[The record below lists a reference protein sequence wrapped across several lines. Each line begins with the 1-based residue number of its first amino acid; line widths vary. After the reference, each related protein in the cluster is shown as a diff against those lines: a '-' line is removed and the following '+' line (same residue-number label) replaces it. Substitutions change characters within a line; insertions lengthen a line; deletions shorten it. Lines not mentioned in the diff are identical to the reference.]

1 MLDFN
6 TAEIQSQSTGRGP
19 IPPDSCVIV
28 QMHLRSP
35 KAGKQGS
42 HELLGRSDKGN
53 EYIDVEFKVV
63 QGAYEGKQI
72 WQNFTVKGSEQAVK
86 ISMRTLRAIVES
98 ARNISPSDQS
108 PAAAEGRTLSDWS
121 DFEGMQCIVK
131 VDAKAEVSIKDGNT
145 YVNNHIKKII
155 TPDMEE
161 YAVCGQAGEIIS
173 DKQLPTEAEA
183 PKAKPAAAGPG
194 SWAAPAAAP
203 TAAAPAPTQAAA
215 KPAGGPLPGWAK
227 K

>member
-6 TAEIQSQSTGRGP
+6 TAEVQSTGKGP
-19 IPPDSCVIV
+19 IPSDSCVIV

-98 ARNISPSDQS
+98 ARNINPSDQS

-145 YVNNHIKKII
+145 YINNHIKKII

-161 YAVCGQAGEIIS
+161 YAACGQAGEIIS
-173 DKQLPTEAEA
+173 DKPLPSEPEA

-194 SWAAPAAAP
+194 GWAAPAATPAATP
-203 TAAAPAPTQAAA
+203 AAAPAAA
-215 KPAGGPLPGWAK
+215 KPAGSPLPTWAK